1 MLIILASLVT
11 GPGFSQE
18 ELVDGIERLVD
29 YYIEV
34 REDNERFIDSFK
46 RLGMAPFKEA
56 LYAA

>member
-1 MLIILASLVT
+1 MT

-29 YYIEV
+29 YYLDV
-34 REDNERFIDSFK
+34 RTDGERFIDSFN
-46 RLGMAPFKEA
+46 RLGMAPFKEV